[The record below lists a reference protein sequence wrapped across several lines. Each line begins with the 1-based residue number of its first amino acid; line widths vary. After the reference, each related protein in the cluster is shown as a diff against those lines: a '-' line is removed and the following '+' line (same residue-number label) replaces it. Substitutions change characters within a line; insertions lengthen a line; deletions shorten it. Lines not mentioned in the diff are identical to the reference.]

1 MSSETTE
8 EQCTATC
15 RGFTFDWMGVVRPCG
30 SCQRFTTD
38 AEAATAAR
46 AFMALFPGESP
57 SHGAHE
63 CGPNCRGWD
72 VFNRSGGIEVGDAIE
87 NCMGCAVFANCDDA
101 LEAAVAWF
109 VEHLALPLLAA
120 APSATEPAC

>member
-15 RGFTFDWMGVVRPCG
+15 RGFTFDWTGACRPCG

-38 AEAATAAR
+38 AEAASAAR

-57 SHGAHE
+57 GHGAHE
-63 CGPNCRGWD
+63 CGPDCRGWD
-72 VFNRSGGIEVGDAIE
+72 LFTSEYGDVIED
-87 NCMGCAVFANCDDA
+87 CMGCAVFSTCDDA
-101 LEAAVAWF
+101 LAAAVAWF
-109 VEHLALPLLAA
+109 DEHLALPLPATSA
-120 APSATEPAC
+120 SATEPAC